1 MSLCDASVACACSV
15 LTARVLCRVD
25 QKASNHLD
33 KGMCFEGLETQESDI
48 PGKLEKFKA
57 IRFECGET
65 VGECKPYP
73 VPLRS
78 SPLRKGLTAR
88 APTQAGLARRTV
100 RASRW

>member
-33 KGMCFEGLETQESDI
+33 KGMCFEGLETQQSDI

-57 IRFECGET
+57 VRFECGET
-65 VGECKPYP
+65 VGECKLPSF
-73 VPLRS
+73 PLCAKT
-78 SPLRKGLTAR
+78 SPRVHE
-88 APTQAGLARRTV
+88 RRLGW
-100 RASRW
+100 REGR

>member
-1 MSLCDASVACACSV
+1 M

-65 VGECKPYP
+65 AGE
-73 VPLRS
+73 
-78 SPLRKGLTAR
+78 
-88 APTQAGLARRTV
+88 
-100 RASRW
+100 

>member
-1 MSLCDASVACACSV
+1 M

-65 VGECKPYP
+65 VGECKPCP
-73 VPLRS
+73 VPLRAKT
-78 SPLRKGLTAR
+78 SPHVH
-88 APTQAGLARRTV
+88 QRRLGW
-100 RASRW
+100 REGR